1 MAWSYRIK
9 NNGKKFC
16 GIYHVSDENIY
27 LFSALIFLPYNGTNK
42 HYVEW
47 RFLHL
52 QVDILLFSSDLK
64 SDICLLNVTDIVP
77 ITGCGIS
84 VRSNPLIFGGQSTAA
99 GQWPWHVALFH
110 HQGYDTI
117 YKCGGSFV
125 GTRTIITGMFMY
137 CLCIPIWKN

>member
-1 MAWSYRIK
+1 MVK
-9 NNGKKFC
+9 NLCGK
-16 GIYHVSDENIY
+16 YHVCDEDIY

-52 QVDILLFSSDLK
+52 QVHNLLFSSDVK
-64 SDICLLNVTDIVP
+64 SDICLLNVTDTDP

-84 VRSNPLIFGGQSTAA
+84 ITSNLLILGRQSTAP
-99 GQWPWHVALFH
+99 GQWPWHVTLYH
-110 HQGYDTI
+110 HKAYDTL
-117 YKCGGSFV
+117 YRCGGTFV

-137 CLCIPIWKN
+137 WLCIAS